1 MKIAVFYENI
11 KDGVRA
17 KNITMREAM
26 VNLKATGM
34 DLLYISGGSIRAE
47 WDILKPLLDE
57 LNIGIEGVYDFCDF
71 THHMPEEFPPAATAE
86 EVIDEALMV
95 GANNVLIVPGM
106 VSEDASK
113 CKEEKNVLLQ
123 KMTEAVAYG
132 NEKGMKVSMEDFDGK
147 EAPYCTIAGL
157 KEFMDRIPGLYC
169 SFDTGNFAMYHEN
182 EYDALK
188 VFENRLCTI
197 HLKDRSN
204 TAVYPND
211 QYKVCADGQKIYPSP
226 VGYGTMQIKK
236 ILDDVISHG
245 YTGNVIVELFDCD
258 FNHILEA
265 AEKSVAWIKQTYGN
279 NEN

>member
-1 MKIAVFYENI
+1 MKIRVKEKFLFYNVVPGEDNTMKIAVFYENI
-11 KDGVRA
+11 KDGVQA
-17 KNITMREAM
+17 KGITMREALT
-26 VNLKATGM
+26 NLKSVGM

-47 WDILKPLLDE
+47 WNTLKPLLDE

-71 THHMPEEFPPAATAE
+71 THHMPEDFPPAATVA

-106 VSEDASK
+106 VSD
-113 CKEEKNVLLQ
+113 
-123 KMTEAVAYG
+123 
-132 NEKGMKVSMEDFDGK
+132 EKGMKVSMEDFDGK

-157 KEFMDRIPGLYC
+157 KEFMDKIPGLYC
-169 SFDTGNFAMYHEN
+169 SFDTGNFVMYHEN

-188 VFENRLCTI
+188 VFEERLCTI

-204 TAVYPND
+204 TSVYPND
-211 QYKVCADGQKIYPSP
+211 KYKVCADGQKIYPSP

-258 FNHILEA
+258 FEHVLEA
-265 AEKSVAWIKQTYGN
+265 AEKSVAWIKQIY
-279 NEN
+279 ENK